1 MDEILVYD
9 IDTSTWMTQ
18 KATGDIPPGRRNTC
32 SVLVPAPDLSSYQ
45 IYVFSG
51 TTTGEVNI
59 LDMYVLSIP
68 MFSWTKVDL
77 KSYPDQYGITEIACE

>member
-9 IDTSTWMTQ
+9 IETLTWMKQ
-18 KATGDIPPGRRNTC
+18 RATGDIPPSRQNTC
-32 SVLVPAPDLSSYQ
+32 SVLVSAQDLSSYQ

-51 TTTGEVNI
+51 MSNGDVRI

-68 MFSWTKVDL
+68 MFSWTKVEM
-77 KSYPDQYGITEIACE
+77 KNYPEQYGIADMAC

>member
-1 MDEILVYD
+1 MHEILVYD
-9 IDTSTWMTQ
+9 IETSTWVKQT
-18 KATGDIPPGRRNTC
+18 ATGDIPPRRQNTC

-51 TTTGEVNI
+51 RTNGDVRI

-68 MFSWTKVDL
+68 IFSWTKIQL
-77 KSYPDQYGITEIACE
+77 KNYPEQYGVADMAC

>member
-1 MDEILVYD
+1 M
-9 IDTSTWMTQ
+9 
-18 KATGDIPPGRRNTC
+18 NTC

-51 TTTGEVNI
+51 VSDTPKADTRI

-68 MFSWTKVDL
+68 VFSWTKIEM
-77 KSYPDQYGITEIACE
+77 KNYPDQYGISNMACKFLISSFLAGTNFRLFF

>member
-9 IDTSTWMTQ
+9 IETSTWMKQ
-18 KATGDIPPGRRNTC
+18 NATGDIPPGRQNTC
-32 SVLVPAPDLSSYQ
+32 TALVPAPDLSSYQ

-51 TTTGEVNI
+51 VSYDVRI

-68 MFSWTKVDL
+68 MFSWTKIEM
-77 KSYPDQYGITEIACE
+77 KNYPEQYGIAEMAC

>member
-9 IDTSTWMTQ
+9 IETSTWVKQ
-18 KATGDIPPGRRNTC
+18 KATGDIPPSRRDGC

-51 TTTGEVNI
+51 VSVGDVHI

-68 MFSWTKVDL
+68 TFTWTKIDM
-77 KSYPDQYGITEIACE
+77 KNYPNKYGMADMAC

>member
-1 MDEILVYD
+1 MVYD
-9 IDTSTWMTQ
+9 IETSVWMKQ
-18 KATGDIPPGRRNTC
+18 KAIGDIPPPRHRGC

-51 TTTGEVNI
+51 LSEGDVRI

-68 MFSWTKVDL
+68 DFSWTKIEM
-77 KSYPDQYGITEIACE
+77 KGYPEKYGIADMACE